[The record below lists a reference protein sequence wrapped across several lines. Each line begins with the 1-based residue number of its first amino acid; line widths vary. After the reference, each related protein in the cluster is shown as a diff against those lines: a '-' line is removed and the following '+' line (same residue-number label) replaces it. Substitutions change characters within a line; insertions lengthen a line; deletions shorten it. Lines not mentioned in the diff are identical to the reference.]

1 MPVRAIRAQRSPAL
15 PLVSPIV
22 GISPYLREL
31 RELVGDRLLVLPSVA
46 VLLWD
51 AEERLLLVR
60 ESQTGQWQTIGGAVE
75 PDESPHEAA
84 AREAAEEANVVIAIE
99 RLRSVLGGPEFRLRY
114 PNGDRVSYV
123 PTVFDARLVSGVP
136 RADGDETTEVAWFSR
151 EELATADLTDFT
163 VSLLAAAGVG

>member
-1 MPVRAIRAQRSPAL
+1 M
-15 PLVSPIV
+15 

-123 PTVFDARLVSGVP
+123 PT

-151 EELATADLTDFT
+151 EDLATADLTEFT